1 MGEKKENGNGKWK
14 PGSYT
19 SCYVPGYQLLRSWMA
34 TKAAEENLSKED
46 DLQ

>member
-1 MGEKKENGNGKWK
+1 MGEKKENGNGKWEME
-14 PGSYT
+14 T
-19 SCYVPGYQLLRSWMA
+19 WLLYQLLRSWMG